1 MIRKQF
7 YVLFLWL
14 TTIISP
20 CAALAAQGDITIDFG
35 GLCPQI
41 VLPAN
46 SNPPPDLPPEPH
58 FLFPAGG
65 FLDCTSANNGTTY
78 FRITDKVPYNT
89 ANPIADRA
97 QILPSA
103 LAPPGS
109 QNTDASA
116 DDVLRFYNFKIYA
129 VTPTPS
135 SMPLGYQVTFWREH
149 VAPITSDGPVSIQPD
164 RWYKTLTSGTM
175 KKVVNN
181 WVKMS
186 PGYVTHP
193 VGSAE
198 KAFGTAKSY
207 TVTAVTCPGTI
218 CNVNLS
224 TSGKWVETTDPSTWL
239 TGNRVLRVNF
249 SFKFQNGNANPT
261 DANSDWILLNTGAKI
276 YNDVNS
282 DPGLQDECSLQY
294 TQCPSCWS
302 KLFSSSYWTK
312 MTLSKAENS
321 ETAKLDMFTKVNWA
335 SLQQDM
341 ARGGGEYLTSLATL
355 LEVPIEKQKYFFI
368 FAQDQYR
375 AQAEE
380 GMVTRV
386 EMLSRLQEAIAGRP
400 MLVAGTMEPT
410 P

>member
-1 MIRKQF
+1 MLRKQF
-7 YVLFLWL
+7 FVLFLWL

-41 VLPAN
+41 VLPVA
-46 SNPPPDLPPEPH
+46 SGPPYY
-58 FLFPAGG
+58 LFPAGE
-65 FLDCTSANNGTTY
+65 FLDCSSGGTTY
-78 FRITDKVPYNT
+78 FRITDKVPYNPNT
-89 ANPIADRA
+89 PNADRA
-97 QILPSA
+97 QIVPSA
-103 LAPPGS
+103 LPPPDN
-109 QNTDASA
+109 NTDAA
-116 DDVLRFYNFKIYA
+116 NDVLRFYNFRIYA

-149 VAPITSDGPVSIQPD
+149 VAPITTDGPGSIQPD
-164 RWYKTLTSGTM
+164 RWYKTITSGTM

-181 WVKMS
+181 WIKMS

-198 KAFGTAKSY
+198 KTFGIAKTY
-207 TVTAVTCPGTI
+207 TVTATCPATP
-218 CNVNLS
+218 CVVNLS
-224 TSGKWVETTDPSTWL
+224 TSGKWVDTTVPSTWL
-239 TGNRVLRVNF
+239 TGNRVLRVKF

-261 DANSDWILLNTGAKI
+261 DTNSDWILLNTGAKI
-276 YNDVNS
+276 FDDINS

-294 TQCPSCWS
+294 TQCPSCWDTI
-302 KLFSSSYWTK
+302 LSSSRWTK
-312 MTLSKAENS
+312 MSLSKAENS

-355 LEVPIEKQKYFFI
+355 LEVPIERQTGFFTL
-368 FAQDQYR
+368 AQDQYR

-380 GMVTRV
+380 GMVKRV
-386 EMLSRLQEAIAGRP
+386 EMLSRLQEAIASRP
-400 MLVAGTMEPT
+400 MLVAETMEPT